1 MTANIV
7 RVEAAA
13 ILNATFAEA
22 AYTDPTTPIKVAL
35 DSAVG
40 SDTAAGTEISG
51 GSYAR
56 QTLTMAAASTGS
68 YPTSIASN
76 VALTYTNMP
85 AVTVTSV
92 DIFDSAGTP
101 IRRWFGALTSSKTT
115 NAGDTLTIASGSLTA
130 TLG

>member
-22 AYTDPTTPIKVAL
+22 AYTDPTTPIKVAM

>member
-7 RVEAAA
+7 RAEAAA
-13 ILNATFAEA
+13 LLNATFAEA
-22 AYTDPTTPIKVAL
+22 TYTAPTTPLKIAL

-56 QTLTMAAASTGS
+56 QTLTMAAASTGA
-68 YPTSIASN
+68 YPASIASN

-85 AVTVTSV
+85 AVTVTSI
-92 DIFDSAGTP
+92 DYFDSAGTP
-101 IRRWFGALTSSKTT
+101 IRRWFGSLTASKTT
-115 NAGDTLTIASGSLTA
+115 NSGDTLTIGSGSLTA